1 MKKIMPKIMNFGLL
15 NFTKQ
20 KKKPRNTT
28 KCHTKKKF
36 RNTTK
41 CHNIFAIFFIF
52 SCGRP
57 QFDILLFYFFTSTTF
72 SQYILGE
79 KLLLVLKLRIKKKI
93 QIKRQHKKIVHKIVN
108 FSSPNLTIYTKKED

>member
-1 MKKIMPKIMNFGLL
+1 MHLKKKQIKSQLKKIMPKIMNFGLL

-79 KLLLVLKLRIKKKI
+79 KLLLVLKLRIKKKNTN
-93 QIKRQHKKIVHKIVN
+93 KKTTQEN
-108 FSSPNLTIYTKKED
+108 CA

>member
-1 MKKIMPKIMNFGLL
+1 MHLKKKQIKSQLKKIMPKIMSFGLL

-72 SQYILGE
+72 SQ
-79 KLLLVLKLRIKKKI
+79 
-93 QIKRQHKKIVHKIVN
+93 
-108 FSSPNLTIYTKKED
+108 